1 MRSFQ
6 LLAFDL
12 DGTLVD
18 SAPDILPALNQMMA
32 KLGKQQ
38 ISLVQ
43 VQHWLGNGMAMLIK
57 RAIKI
62 YFLHYF

>member
-1 MRSFQ
+1 VQPFQ

-32 KLGKQQ
+32 RLGKAQV
-38 ISLVQ
+38 SLMQ

-57 RAIKI
+57 E
-62 YFLHYF
+62 H